1 MNNLY
6 QILHMVTTILSKWYK
21 LLIIIVLSCVVFV
34 LIYILINRL
43 FINPPVDSLLPH
55 NQRRTASEQ
64 SIQLNILNGTNNK
77 GIARQAMNYLR
88 DRGFDVVEINNYE
101 SIVKKSFIL
110 DLVNDSL
117 SAHNVAFAVGIGD
130 SMILK
135 RIDSSLYLRV
145 SLIIGQDYLQ
155 LKPFR

>member
-1 MNNLY
+1 VNNLY
-6 QILHMVTTILSKWYK
+6 QILHIVTTILSKWYK
-21 LLIIIVLSCVVFV
+21 LLIIIVLSSVVFV
-34 LIYILINRL
+34 LIFILINRL

-55 NQRRTASEQ
+55 NQRRTVSEQ
-64 SIQLNILNGTNNK
+64 YIQLNILNGTNNK

-101 SIVKKSFIL
+101 SIVKRSFVL

-117 SAHNVAFAVGIGD
+117 SAHNVAYAVGIGD

>member
-6 QILHMVTTILSKWYK
+6 QILQMVTTMLSKWYK

-55 NQRRTASEQ
+55 NQRRTVSEQ
-64 SIQLNILNGTNNK
+64 YIQLNILNGTNNK

>member
-55 NQRRTASEQ
+55 NQRRTVSEQ
-64 SIQLNILNGTNNK
+64 YIQLNILNGTNNK

-110 DLVNDSL
+110 DLVSDSL

>member
-1 MNNLY
+1 VNNLY

-55 NQRRTASEQ
+55 NQRRTVSEQ
-64 SIQLNILNGTNNK
+64 YIQLNILNGTNNK

-101 SIVKKSFIL
+101 SFVKKSFIL

>member
-1 MNNLY
+1 VNNLY
-6 QILHMVTTILSKWYK
+6 QILHIVTTILSKWYK
-21 LLIIIVLSCVVFV
+21 LLIIIVLSSVVFV
-34 LIYILINRL
+34 LIFILINRL

-55 NQRRTASEQ
+55 NQRRTVSEQ
-64 SIQLNILNGTNNK
+64 YIQLNVLNGTNNK

-101 SIVKKSFIL
+101 SFVKKSFIL